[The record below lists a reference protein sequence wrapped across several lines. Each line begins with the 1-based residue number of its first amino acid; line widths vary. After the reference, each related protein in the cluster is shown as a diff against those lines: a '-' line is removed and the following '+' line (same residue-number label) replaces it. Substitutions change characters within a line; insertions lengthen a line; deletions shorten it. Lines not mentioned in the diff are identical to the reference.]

1 MWFVCVLEIGGDI
14 GDSSILPKDFF
25 VLQWDN
31 EHGELRA
38 AVAFPGW

>member
-1 MWFVCVLEIGGDI
+1 MWYVCVLVIAGDI
-14 GDSSILPKDFF
+14 GDSNILPKEFF

-31 EHGELRA
+31 KRGKLRG